1 MGTNWTLERIQNSEL
16 PEELLFDILG
26 SRKNVLFVEGEKNSY
41 DTQLY
46 TILYPNYYVIACGE
60 LHSSNRSHKSFS
72 Q

>member
-1 MGTNWTLERIQNSEL
+1 M
-16 PEELLFDILG
+16 
-26 SRKNVLFVEGEKNSY
+26 LFVEGEKNSY